1 MSRITGM
8 ECTIE
13 VEFYSDEPDCIHS
26 SFVIAVEGD
35 EVSERCR
42 ALQCVAMCCR
52 VLQCVAVCCSVLQ
65 CVAVYCD
72 FISV

>member
-42 ALQCVAMCCR
+42 ALQ
-52 VLQCVAVCCSVLQ
+52 
-65 CVAVYCD
+65 
-72 FISV
+72 